1 MQQDIPVF
9 VDAKAKAQE
18 HPGTFERVG
27 ENVINHTKA
36 GDLAKV
42 CTGHERFW
50 VFVTSITGDVFRGQ
64 INNHLHRVDQH
75 GLKHGDF
82 VSFERRH
89 IYDVDKQRRQ
99 NQGGKS

>member
-1 MQQDIPVF
+1 MQQENPSFI
-9 VDAKAKAQE
+9 DAQAQAQE
-18 HPGTFERVG
+18 HPDTYWRVS
-27 ENVINHTKA
+27 EDVIDHAKP

-50 VFVTSITGDVFRGQ
+50 VIVTSLAGDVFRGQ
-64 INNHLHRVDQH
+64 ISNYLHNTDQH

-89 IYDVDKQRRQ
+89 ILDVDKQRV
-99 NQGGKS
+99 SVA